1 MKYGKRKYAR
11 KTRKVYTKR
20 KKYNKRTKTN
30 LRRYGTQISNS
41 LNGPMAMRQIIKLR
55 YSEDINLNAG
65 TSLGYYDFRA
75 NSIYDPNLSGTGH
88 QPLGHDQWAYFY
100 DHYVVLGAKIKVT
113 IWQGTSTA
121 TDNIFVSLA
130 LQDSANTMTN
140 QSMIR
145 EQPRS
150 SWSMLTT
157 PSGGKGMRTLTK
169 KFSAKRFFGAKSIL
183 TWDKLG
189 ASFGYNPT
197 EDALFRIFYQNAT
210 SINSVAISANV
221 VIDYI
226 VLMSEPKVLNQS

>member
-1 MKYGKRKYAR
+1 MKYAKNNRRRYRRSYKRKGA
-11 KTRKVYTKR
+11 KVAKNR
-20 KKYNKRTKTN
+20 KK
-30 LRRYGTQISNS
+30 LRGYGTTRSNVI
-41 LNGPMAMRQIIKLR
+41 NGPLAMRQIVKLR
-55 YSEDINLNAG
+55 YSEDINLTAG
-65 TSLGYYDFRA
+65 TSLGNYDFRA
-75 NSIYDPNLSGTGH
+75 NSIYDPNLTGTGH

-100 DHYVVLGAKIKVT
+100 DHYVVLGAKIRVT
-113 IWQGTSTA
+113 LWQGTSTT
-121 TDNIFVSLA
+121 TDNVFVSLA

-145 EQPRS
+145 EQPRT

-157 PSGGKGMRTLTK
+157 PSGGKGMRTLSK
-169 KFSAKRFFGAKSIL
+169 KFSAKKFFGAKSVI

-210 SINSVAISANV
+210 SINNVSISANV

-226 VLMSEPKVLNQS
+226 VLLSEPKVLNQS